1 MDNLEYLLKV
11 NKYYEDK
18 AKLYESV
25 ESDSKNKKAVNDAIR
40 NGDIA
45 AARQHNNNIKN
56 SAEKNYGKQK
66 INRAAAMQKQKE
78 KESETK

>member
-25 ESDSKNKKAVNDAIR
+25 ESDSKNKKAVDDAIK
-40 NGDIA
+40 NGDIDTA
-45 AARQHNNNIKN
+45 KKHNNYIGN
-56 SAEKNYGKQK
+56 SAEKNYGKQRIK
-66 INRAAAMQKQKE
+66 RAEAMQKQKE